1 MRNLKG
7 YIKAEIAMAE
17 FERKE
22 RMAEYALFK
31 YGEGGTV
38 ANRVGTEE
46 CQCFNMRYDKNLLE
60 RLAQAVKDSKEKM
73 SDVNHVP
80 KENIS
85 KENISK
91 ENISNEKV
99 VFLGYLHK
107 CEVDELFER
116 LHKDCTAKYDN
127 FYFHK
132 DLLWNKEQNEEKS
145 HVNNKS
151 SKNLADTGTQK
162 RGRGFRFGFG
172 SCFGDESAV
181 LKMPKKQ
188 DSGLTKTL

>member
-1 MRNLKG
+1 MP
-7 YIKAEIAMAE
+7 
-17 FERKE
+17 
-22 RMAEYALFK
+22 
-31 YGEGGTV
+31 
-38 ANRVGTEE
+38 
-46 CQCFNMRYDKNLLE
+46 YDKNLLE

-91 ENISNEKV
+91 ENISNENISNEKV

-116 LHKDCTAKYDN
+116 LHNDCTAKYDN
-127 FYFHK
+127 FYFHQE
-132 DLLWNKEQNEEKS
+132 LLWNKDPNEEKL

-151 SKNLADTGTQK
+151 SKNLADTRTVVQHFGIGTK
-162 RGRGFRFGFG
+162 VKLKFRLNH
-172 SCFGDESAV
+172 SKLQIKIPLS
-181 LKMPKKQ
+181 L
-188 DSGLTKTL
+188 